1 MPLIGDVSLAATWDR
16 SPLVF
21 STQLWSYPFPF
32 FICSKSVR
40 LMSYATLLGVVKSIG
55 VSLTEMMSP
64 VVMKVL
70 STGV

>member
-21 STQLWSYPFPF
+21 STNCGHIRFRSLFVQSQSG
-32 FICSKSVR
+32 C
-40 LMSYATLLGVVKSIG
+40 MSCATLLGVVKSIG